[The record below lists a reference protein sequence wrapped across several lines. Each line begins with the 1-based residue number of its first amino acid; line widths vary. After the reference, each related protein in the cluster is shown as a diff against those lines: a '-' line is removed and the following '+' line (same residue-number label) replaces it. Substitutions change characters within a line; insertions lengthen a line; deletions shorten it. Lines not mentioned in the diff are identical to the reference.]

1 MQKLDKE
8 ALGFARK
15 KFKHW
20 MNDIQVFVCPAIVS
34 SLFFGTRRSSA
45 AFYNPVVAFRG
56 IHAWLQNVNEQ
67 LEKYEFLT
75 QLLGDE
81 TVQYIKHALMTTDP
95 KYLAGWKN
103 DNVPIKGIATLYSF
117 LGLHLQITEDIW
129 RFYHRMW
136 WLLEREF
143 QEGG

>member
-8 ALGFARK
+8 ALEFARK

-20 MNDIQVFVCPAIVS
+20 MDDIQVLVYPSIVS

-45 AFYNPVVAFRG
+45 AFYNPIVAFKDIR
-56 IHAWLQNVNEQ
+56 AWLQNVNTQ
-67 LEKYEFLT
+67 LEKHEFLA
-75 QLLGDE
+75 QLLGNE
-81 TVQYIKHALMTTDP
+81 TVQHIKHALMITDP
-95 KYLAGWKN
+95 KYLEGWKH
-103 DNVPIKGIATLYSF
+103 DGAPIKGIATLYAF
-117 LGLHLQITEDIW
+117 LALHMQITEDVW

-143 QEGG
+143 RQEG